1 MESTE
6 NRYAHLLQP
15 IRELTK
21 NWDID
26 VASELNDYLEELD
39 EMCITFDGGKTR
51 LNFAEAALLIQG
63 STCIY
68 SKKVELLH
76 TLVYQTL
83 EYIND
88 KNKKRSKEAAEAQ
101 NGAAG
106 ETQTSYDDDDASFT
120 ALDLEVRDSSQRSD
134 NSTSVRIV
142 PLPPESLIPPET
154 QEKNKLPLISVKG
167 EVVCSQKDFRMNLFI
182 PGSKDLILLIPR
194 STASSSFLLDQHL
207 EPFATQH
214 PAEAPAAFDQDDDG
228 AADAAENFLPVEDME
243 QEPEE
248 HVERQQTS
256 LTNQVLFQA
265 PSDGRMIRE
274 RRNVEKQT
282 EEMIPAAEDAWS
294 LHDPYSVLKADE
306 PLRAGKYY
314 KVPDGLDD
322 GGKRKRK
329 RAAPLQDFRS
339 WFRGAFNQPVV
350 KLKVG
355 PTFLDLNYIYQSTI
369 KDKVRRQRRICR
381 RVWLEDSAASLM
393 TPCFLPPAAEAP
405 AAFDQDDDG
414 AADAAENFLP
424 VEDMEQEPEEHVER
438 QQTSLTNQVLFQAPS
453 DGRMIRERRNVEKQT
468 EEMIP
473 AAEDAWSL
481 HDPYSVLKADEP
493 LRAGKYYKVPDGLDD
508 GGKRKRK
515 RAAPLQDFR
524 SWFRG
529 AFNQPVVKLKVGPT
543 FLDLNYIY
551 QSTIKDKVRRQR
563 RICRRVGLGT
573 SEKELKRT
581 FLQPEEAEPVEDFRC
596 AELLGADNDDSDM
609 EPDGFPDDIPAEF
622 AGAPDFSPAEAQK
635 DNLTYEDLVM
645 LRVEQMV
652 VNSQGYAQE
661 TALSRRVKEWEE
673 KIRPELALQ
682 EERPPFDIHDYGER
696 IVRELGDVGRR
707 RLFASIVSGLDN
719 MEACKYMLASLQLAN
734 DYTVEI
740 DSTVGLEGVDT
751 MALTLLSTQ
760 RATDRFHT
768 LSGL

>member
-1 MESTE
+1 
-6 NRYAHLLQP
+6 
-15 IRELTK
+15 
-21 NWDID
+21 
-26 VASELNDYLEELD
+26 
-39 EMCITFDGGKTR
+39 MCITFDGGKTR

-256 LTNQVLFQA
+256 
-265 PSDGRMIRE
+265 
-274 RRNVEKQT
+274 
-282 EEMIPAAEDAWS
+282 
-294 LHDPYSVLKADE
+294 
-306 PLRAGKYY
+306 
-314 KVPDGLDD
+314 
-322 GGKRKRK
+322 
-329 RAAPLQDFRS
+329 
-339 WFRGAFNQPVV
+339 
-350 KLKVG
+350 
-355 PTFLDLNYIYQSTI
+355 
-369 KDKVRRQRRICR
+369 
-381 RVWLEDSAASLM
+381 
-393 TPCFLPPAAEAP
+393 
-405 AAFDQDDDG
+405 
-414 AADAAENFLP
+414 
-424 VEDMEQEPEEHVER
+424 
-438 QQTSLTNQVLFQAPS
+438 APS